1 MDLKFELL
9 SCVDALEEG
18 KLVAERLRELA
29 RAAGQVRQSLL
40 YMQTWSTDI
49 ESEVLGYNLVVNGER
64 VIGDE
69 DPDAWPYRSVAAAI
83 RDGWR
88 IVSFPNLA
96 LLMDEERT
104 IGYGCEFILDKME
117 AVE

>member
-1 MDLKFELL
+1 
-9 SCVDALEEG
+9 
-18 KLVAERLRELA
+18 
-29 RAAGQVRQSLL
+29 
-40 YMQTWSTDI
+40 MQTWSTDI

-83 RDGWR
+83 KDGWR

-104 IGYGCEFILDKME
+104 IGYGCEFILEKME
-117 AVE
+117 ALG

>member
-40 YMQTWSTDI
+40 YMQTTAPLRCKPRMI
-49 ESEVLGYNLVVNGER
+49 
-64 VIGDE
+64 
-69 DPDAWPYRSVAAAI
+69 P
-83 RDGWR
+83 
-88 IVSFPNLA
+88 
-96 LLMDEERT
+96 
-104 IGYGCEFILDKME
+104 
-117 AVE
+117 

>member
-1 MDLKFELL
+1 
-9 SCVDALEEG
+9 
-18 KLVAERLRELA
+18 
-29 RAAGQVRQSLL
+29 
-40 YMQTWSTDI
+40 
-49 ESEVLGYNLVVNGER
+49 
-64 VIGDE
+64 
-69 DPDAWPYRSVAAAI
+69 VAAAI

-117 AVE
+117 AVG